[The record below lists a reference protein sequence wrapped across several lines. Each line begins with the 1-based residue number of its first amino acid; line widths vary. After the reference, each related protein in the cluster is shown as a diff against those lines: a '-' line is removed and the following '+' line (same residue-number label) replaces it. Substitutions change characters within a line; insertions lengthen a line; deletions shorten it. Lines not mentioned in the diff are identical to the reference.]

1 VYGKQV
7 LLPIEFQIKTFR
19 TAVQVGMNLDEAQQ
33 QRLLQL
39 NELDETRQEAL
50 QRTTLIQEQRTKWH
64 DKYLKKKNF
73 QQGDWALLY
82 DSRFKNFKGK
92 LTTRWMG
99 PYEIDTIY
107 DNGSIRIKTIDEQ
120 QTPLLVNGHWLRVY
134 NKPLSKEEFLTRILQ
149 NSNMQMISKEG
160 DPPTDP
166 H

>member
-1 VYGKQV
+1 VYGKHV

-39 NELDETRQEAL
+39 NELDETRKEAL
-50 QRTTLIQEQRTKWH
+50 QRTTHIQEQRTKWH
-64 DKYLKKKNF
+64 DKYLKKKKF

-82 DSRFKNFKGK
+82 GNRFKDFKGK

-99 PYEIDTIY
+99 PYEIDAIY
-107 DNGSIRIKTIDEQ
+107 DNGSIRIKTIDEK
-120 QTPLLVNGHWLRVY
+120 QTPLLVNGHRLRVY
-134 NKPLSKEEFLTRILQ
+134 NKTLSKEEFLTCILQ
-149 NSNMQMISKEG
+149 NSDMKMISKEG